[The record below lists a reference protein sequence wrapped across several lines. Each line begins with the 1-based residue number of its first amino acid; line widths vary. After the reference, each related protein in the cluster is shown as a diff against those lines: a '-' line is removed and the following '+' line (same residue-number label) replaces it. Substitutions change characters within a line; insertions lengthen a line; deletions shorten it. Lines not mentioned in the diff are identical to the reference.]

1 MIFKA
6 RVCTPVTSYNLLDLG
21 QLPLGYHI
29 SNGPGNAKTC
39 LRVQMGFPKN
49 DEFYKKIFLFA
60 DESSA
65 RRVKCLTRFLCS
77 LRSSCEHDGSG

>member
-1 MIFKA
+1 MGVVSNTVEPEIFICKY
-6 RVCTPVTSYNLLDLG
+6 TIY
-21 QLPLGYHI
+21 
-29 SNGPGNAKTC
+29 GPGNAKTC
-39 LRVQMGFPKN
+39 LRVQAVFPKN